1 MPWYMISTLC
11 IFGLLKISSSSPPL
25 SLPSPFRVVHFYMKE
40 NPPYNVPLVYDH
52 KNKGIIHN
60 FISHKNFR
68 EKREEEYKQ
77 IFFETTSS
85 VLLDLITNDKLSNYG
100 ISQSDVVF
108 ISGITVQ
115 HVKPKRAK
123 AYAVD
128 KIITSP
134 GSAVI
139 VRNSDALL
147 LLKLF
152 TGMSECFSIIY
163 FATLAAIIVGA
174 FVWLLEHRGNEDF
187 PNTFGKGLWIGF
199 WFCYVTMTTVGYGD
213 KTPKYWA
220 TRALATMW
228 MVFAVMTV
236 AMVTTTVMSN
246 AGNMVKL
253 KNQDV
258 AVLNATFEERNVE
271 QLLGAKGRRYDNY
284 IEILKAVKYG
294 YVKAALVDQNVAAY
308 YFNKFSEAPSDS
320 SNSTLKE
327 IHLLVKSL
335 KAQQK
340 IDKKVPVK
348 MYMFYGENLGDE
360 SGTKTNCSS
369 CCVCKSLNSQLDHE
383 EAKNGEE
390 AFLSQM
396 VTLYDISLEVTPYY
410 VRSVTDIFD
419 QTDRGL
425 LLFMTIIVVLLI
437 TAGIIVEVY
446 NVFIN
451 KLTARQNAYVFNV
464 TEKEYKARLKKL
476 LHQKVQRFLESAVE
490 DIAEEMLLQ
499 EQQVSAPS
507 ELLKLYKMDL

>member
-1 MPWYMISTLC
+1 M
-11 IFGLLKISSSSPPL
+11 
-25 SLPSPFRVVHFYMKE
+25 
-40 NPPYNVPLVYDH
+40 
-52 KNKGIIHN
+52 
-60 FISHKNFR
+60 

-77 IFFETTSS
+77 IFFEKTSS
-85 VLLDLITNDKLSNYG
+85 VLLDLITNDKLSNYDG
-100 ISQSDVVF
+100 ISESDVVI

-123 AYAVD
+123 TYAVD

-134 GSAVI
+134 GSTII

-152 TGMSECFSIIY
+152 TGMTECFSIIY

-174 FVWLLEHRGNEDF
+174 FVWLLEHRANEDF

-220 TRALATMW
+220 TRALATIW

-258 AVLNATFEERNVE
+258 AVLNATFEEKNVE
-271 QLLGAKGRRYDNY
+271 QLLGAKVRRYDNY

-327 IHLLVKSL
+327 IHQLVKSL

-348 MYMFYGENLGDE
+348 MYIFYGENLKDK
-360 SGTKTNCSS
+360 SGTKSNSSS
-369 CCVCKSLNSQLDHE
+369 CCVCESLNSQPEHD

-410 VRSVTDIFD
+410 VRSVADIFD

-425 LLFMTIIVVLLI
+425 LLFMTIFVVLLI
-437 TAGIIVEVY
+437 AAGIIVEVY
-446 NVFIN
+446 HVFVN
-451 KLTARQNAYVFNV
+451 KLTVRQNDYVLNV
-464 TEKEYKARLKKL
+464 TEKEYKARLKRL
-476 LHQKVQRFLESAVE
+476 LHQKLQRFLESAVE

-499 EQQVSAPS
+499 EEQISAPS
-507 ELLKLYKMDL
+507 ELSKLYKVDL

>member
-1 MPWYMISTLC
+1 M
-11 IFGLLKISSSSPPL
+11 
-25 SLPSPFRVVHFYMKE
+25 
-40 NPPYNVPLVYDH
+40 
-52 KNKGIIHN
+52 
-60 FISHKNFR
+60 

-77 IFFETTSS
+77 IFFEKTSS
-85 VLLDLITNDKLSNYG
+85 VLLDLITNDKLSNYDG
-100 ISQSDVVF
+100 ISESDVVI

-123 AYAVD
+123 TYAVD

-134 GSAVI
+134 GSTII

-152 TGMSECFSIIY
+152 TGMTECFSIIY

-174 FVWLLEHRGNEDF
+174 FVWLLEHRANEDF

-220 TRALATMW
+220 TRALATIW

-258 AVLNATFEERNVE
+258 AVLNATFEEKNVE
-271 QLLGAKGRRYDNY
+271 QLLGAKVRRYDNY

-327 IHLLVKSL
+327 IHQLVKSL

-348 MYMFYGENLGDE
+348 MYIFYGENLKDK
-360 SGTKTNCSS
+360 SGTKSNSSS
-369 CCVCKSLNSQLDHE
+369 CCVCESLNSQPEHD

-410 VRSVTDIFD
+410 VRSVADIFD

-425 LLFMTIIVVLLI
+425 LLFMTIFVVLLI
-437 TAGIIVEVY
+437 AAGIIVEVY
-446 NVFIN
+446 HVFVN
-451 KLTARQNAYVFNV
+451 KLTVRQNDYVLNV
-464 TEKEYKARLKKL
+464 TEKEYKARLKRL
-476 LHQKVQRFLESAVE
+476 LHQKLQRFLESAVE

-499 EQQVSAPS
+499 EEQISAPS
-507 ELLKLYKMDL
+507 ELSKSYKMDL